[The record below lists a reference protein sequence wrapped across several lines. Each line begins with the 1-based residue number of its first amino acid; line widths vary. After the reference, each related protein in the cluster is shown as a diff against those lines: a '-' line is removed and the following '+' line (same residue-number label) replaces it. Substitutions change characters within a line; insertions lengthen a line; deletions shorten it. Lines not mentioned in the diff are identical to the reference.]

1 MSDPV
6 KHPAHYG
13 RGRFGI
19 ECIAFARWLTFP
31 AGNAFKYV
39 WRHEDKGK
47 PIEDLSKALQYLEWA
62 NDDDFLDL
70 WPVGPVVSKQ
80 ARFHLELLTRDFL
93 LPNLP
98 YHDMVYTALE
108 DIINGEY
115 SRAKHRIEERIFSI
129 RSVEA
134 GRSE

>member
-13 RGRFGI
+13 KGRFGI
-19 ECIAFARWLTFP
+19 ECIAFARRLTFP

-47 PIEDLSKALQYLEWA
+47 PIEDLAKALQYLKWA
-62 NDDDFLDL
+62 DEDDFLNR
-70 WPVGPVVSKQ
+70 WPVGPVVSKE
-80 ARFHLELLTRDFL
+80 ASFHLEILVRSYLW
-93 LPNLP
+93 PNLP
-98 YHDMVYTALE
+98 KHDKVYAALE
-108 DIINGEY
+108 HIINGEY
-115 SRAKHRIEERIFSI
+115 DQAERKIEQRIADI
-129 RSVEA
+129 EA